1 MRKNR
6 SNTLSR
12 NRLRFSIALGVF
24 QMAKNISGVA
34 KPAGEKRS
42 RGRPRGTAQPSE
54 AASVQ
59 SLDRA
64 IALMKLLSAGNGLSL
79 TEISQ
84 QSGIAA
90 STAYRMLTTLQAHGM
105 VEFNEA
111 DQLWFIGIETFR
123 MGAAFLRRRKLAEQG
138 RAIIQD
144 LMLES
149 GETANLALAD
159 EDCVVFVSQVETHEA
174 IRAFFRPGTRSPL
187 HASGI
192 GKAILAFT
200 EARQRDAL
208 LKRLPL
214 EVFTPKTHATRA
226 SLIADLIGIRARG
239 FSVDDEERNLGMRC
253 VAAAVFNEFGEP
265 VGGVSI
271 SGPTVRMDDAKVAA
285 MGPRVRSA
293 AAALT
298 QAMGGILPE
307 AVRAA

>member
-1 MRKNR
+1 
-6 SNTLSR
+6 
-12 NRLRFSIALGVF
+12 
-24 QMAKNISGVA
+24 MAKNISGSMP
-34 KPAGEKRS
+34 KPPAEKRS
-42 RGRPRGTAQPSE
+42 RGRPRGTAQPAE
-54 AASVQ
+54 ASSVQ

-64 IALMKLLSAGNGLSL
+64 IVLMKLLAAGNGLSL

-123 MGAAFLRRRKLAEQG
+123 MGAGFLRRRKLAEQG

-200 EARQRDAL
+200 EPRQRDAM

-214 EVFTPKTHATRA
+214 EVFTAKTHATRA
-226 SLIADLIGIRARG
+226 SLAADLLGIRARG

-285 MGPRVRSA
+285 MGPRVREA

-298 QAMGGILPE
+298 RAMGGLVPE
-307 AVRAA
+307 GTRAA

>member
-1 MRKNR
+1 
-6 SNTLSR
+6 
-12 NRLRFSIALGVF
+12 
-24 QMAKNISGVA
+24 MAKNIFA
-34 KPAGEKRS
+34 TPKPAGEKRS
-42 RGRPRGTAQPSE
+42 RGRPRSTAFPAE

-64 IALMKLLSAGNGLSL
+64 ITLMKLVAAGSGLSL
-79 TEISQ
+79 TEVSQ

-138 RAIIQD
+138 RVIIQE

-159 EDCVVFVSQVETHEA
+159 EDHVVFVSQVETHEA

-192 GKAILAFT
+192 GKAILAFL
-200 EARQRDAL
+200 EPRQRDAM
-208 LKRLPL
+208 LKRLTL
-214 EVFTPKTHATRA
+214 EVFTEKTHVTHA
-226 SLIADLIGIRARG
+226 SLAADLLAIRARG

-253 VAAAVFNEFGEP
+253 VASPVFNEFGEP
-265 VGGVSI
+265 VAGVSI
-271 SGPTVRMDDAKVAA
+271 SGPTVRLTDARIAA
-285 MGPRVRSA
+285 IGPRVNA
-293 AAALT
+293 AARALT
-298 QAMGGILPE
+298 LAMGGSFPD
-307 AVRAA
+307 ASKTGSAA

>member
-1 MRKNR
+1 
-6 SNTLSR
+6 
-12 NRLRFSIALGVF
+12 
-24 QMAKNISGVA
+24 MAKNISSA
-34 KPAGEKRS
+34 PTEKRS
-42 RGRPRGTAQPSE
+42 RGRPRGSAAMPE

-64 IALMKLLSAGNGLSL
+64 VALMKLVAAGSGLSL

-84 QSGIAA
+84 QSGLAA

-105 VEFNEA
+105 LEFNEA

-138 RAIIQD
+138 RAIIQE
-144 LMLES
+144 LMMLS
-149 GETANLALAD
+149 GETANLAVAD

-192 GKAILAFT
+192 GKAILAFM
-200 EARQRDAL
+200 EPRQCDAML
-208 LKRLPL
+208 SRLTL
-214 EVFTPKTHATRA
+214 EVFTEKTHTTRA
-226 SLIADLIGIRARG
+226 SLAADLTAIRRRG

-253 VAAAVFNEFGEP
+253 VAAPVFNEFSEA

-271 SGPTVRMDDAKVAA
+271 SGPTVRVTDAKIAA
-285 MGPRVRSA
+285 LGPAVNA
-293 AAALT
+293 AARKLT
-298 QAMGGILPE
+298 LAMGGLYPSADPQALLP
-307 AVRAA
+307 

>member
-1 MRKNR
+1 
-6 SNTLSR
+6 
-12 NRLRFSIALGVF
+12 
-24 QMAKNISGVA
+24 MAKNIS
-34 KPAGEKRS
+34 KPAAEKRS
-42 RGRPRGTAQPSE
+42 RGRPRGSATTTNE
-54 AASVQ
+54 VGSVQ

-64 IALMKLLSAGNGLSL
+64 IALMKLVAEGAGLSL
-79 TEISQ
+79 TEVSQ
-84 QSGIAA
+84 QSGLAP
-90 STAYRMLTTLQAHGM
+90 STAYRMLTTLQSHGM
-105 VEFNEA
+105 LEFNEA

-192 GKAILAFT
+192 GKAILAYT
-200 EARQRDAL
+200 EPRQRDAMV
-208 LKRLPL
+208 KRLVL
-214 EVFTPKTHATRA
+214 EVFTEKTHATRA
-226 SLIADLIGIRARG
+226 SLTADLLGIRARG

-253 VAAAVFNEFGEP
+253 VAAPVFNEFGEP

-271 SGPTVRMDDAKVAA
+271 SGPTVRMTDAKIAT
-285 MGPRVRSA
+285 MGPRVHEA
-293 AAALT
+293 ARALT
-298 QAMGGILPE
+298 LAMGGSFP
-307 AVRAA
+307 AASVGNHAA